1 MYLPRKEQFH
11 FYEETS
17 SGVFGL
23 FDEPEQILEAARQTR
38 DKKYYVGFDCLTPF
52 PVHGLDDAMGLPRSG
67 IPWITFIMG
76 IIGCSFG
83 FGYQYLTHVVDWPI
97 NFSGKA
103 YNAWPAFIPV
113 TFEMTIFM
121 AGISS
126 ALALFFFSRI
136 PVVGRKILHKDITS
150 HKFALWIPSSAPG
163 YKEADTVNFIKSL
176 GATDVTVVKG

>member
-1 MYLPRKEQFH
+1 MYLPKLEQFH
-11 FYEETS
+11 FYEETT

-38 DKKYYVGFDCLTPF
+38 DKKFYVGFDCLTPF

-67 IPWITFIMG
+67 IPWITLVMG
-76 IIGCSFG
+76 LVGCAFG

-113 TFEMTIFM
+113 TFEK
-121 AGISS
+121 
-126 ALALFFFSRI
+126 ALKSQALFFFSRI
-136 PVVGRKILHKDITS
+136 PILGRKILHKDITS
-150 HKFALWIPSSAPG
+150 HKFALWIPATAPG